1 MNIAKPV
8 VEQNELE
15 KIIFDYK
22 MPNKKA
28 IYPTKKDVKIVNS
41 KIPGFEQDYTV
52 FIKDMENYT
61 LSVNIAT
68 IEPLNRH
75 SKSCI
80 GTISST
86 ALGFLS
92 YSITNSILLGITTFF
107 LSNVVLDALGYSL
120 PMKKD
125 YGQFGR
131 EIGVDIVKHNSK
143 LMKSTENIL
152 PKVTDFLNLD
162 AKQTT
167 LSAPMQLSFDEQYFN
182 RIENLETTLNA
193 IETKGIYLSDRMNS
207 EIRHGIR
214 NTHINLVS
222 PTIKANIRF

>member
-1 MNIAKPV
+1 MNLNNEAV
-8 VEQNELE
+8 AQNELE

-41 KIPGFEQDYTV
+41 KIPGFEQDYIV

-61 LSVNIAT
+61 LSVNMAI

-80 GTISST
+80 GAISST

-92 YSITNSILLGITTFF
+92 YTITNSILLGITTFF
-107 LSNVVLDALGYSL
+107 LSNITLNALGYTVPTRKEYSS
-120 PMKKD
+120 
-125 YGQFGR
+125 FGK
-131 EIGVDIVKHNSK
+131 EIGSDITNNNSK
-143 LMKSTENIL
+143 LMKSTEHIL

-182 RIENLETTLNA
+182 RIENLENTIILA
-193 IETKGIYLSDRMNS
+193 QQKGILISDKINS
-207 EIRHGIR
+207 EIRHSIR
-214 NTHINLVS
+214 NTYINKIG
-222 PTIKANIRF
+222 PEFNTNIRF